1 MTDKEKFLDLLK
13 TGREDIYVGFTW
25 VAYDTDSTDT
35 ADDYRDE
42 VTDICNKLSAAL
54 GQLDGFIE
62 KLEAEKESK

>member
-1 MTDKEKFLDLLK
+1 MQSKKILGPEVTDKEKFIDLLK

-25 VAYDTDSTDT
+25 VAYDTNSTDT

-54 GQLDGFIE
+54 SLIHI
-62 KLEAEKESK
+62 